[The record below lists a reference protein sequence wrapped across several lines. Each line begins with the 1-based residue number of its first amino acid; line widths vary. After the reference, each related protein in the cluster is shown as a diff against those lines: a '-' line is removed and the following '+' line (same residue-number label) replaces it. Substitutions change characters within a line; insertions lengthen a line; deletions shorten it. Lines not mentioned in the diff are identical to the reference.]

1 MDQFNQLC
9 DAVLAESKKDKRR
22 EETLKTFGEKL
33 KEFAASNPSAKEVR
47 AQNIK
52 IVVAEPEWQDIRA
65 EFVGT
70 WKDKEQSKKNVLR
83 LRRYLGSMKDPLKV
97 RRALNYL
104 TCSAFRIGIISS
116 DEITQLREEV
126 REAWKELLAKGWI
139 AGLKHDV
146 LL

>member
-22 EETLKTFGEKL
+22 EETLKTVGEKL
-33 KEFAASNPSAKEVR
+33 KEFAA
-47 AQNIK
+47 
-52 IVVAEPEWQDIRA
+52 
-65 EFVGT
+65 
-70 WKDKEQSKKNVLR
+70 
-83 LRRYLGSMKDPLKV
+83 LGSMKDPLKV

-126 REAWKELLAKGWI
+126 REAWKELLAKG
-139 AGLKHDV
+139 
-146 LL
+146 